1 MNGKSM
7 IILSILYR
15 CGTSSNEVLVTHSFS
30 LGNQSIISPNSKIC
44 TRRKYDTNSNKTYFN
59 DLQQTIIVKTDRWA
73 CKIRRMGEVFELTS
87 SKLWFY
93 FNDFKSLL
101 LFLLLSIIIN
111 PPPIIYIQTLPD
123 KATFRPIKRIKLF
136 IVQHILKFDTLLFI
150 LLFILLFNCLWMAKQ
165 RIIYL
170 SKEGQSWSVK

>member
-1 MNGKSM
+1 MNGKFM
-7 IILSILYR
+7 ITLSTLYQ
-15 CGTSSNEVLVTHSFS
+15 CGTSSNEVLMTHSFS
-30 LGNQSIISPNSKIC
+30 LENQSIISPNSKIC
-44 TRRKYDTNSNKTYFN
+44 TRREYVANSNKTYFN

-111 PPPIIYIQTLPD
+111 LPSIIYIQTLSY
-123 KATFRPIKRIKLF
+123 KATFWPIKRIKLF

-150 LLFILLFNCLWMAKQ
+150 LLFILLFNCT
-165 RIIYL
+165 
-170 SKEGQSWSVK
+170 

>member
-73 CKIRRMGEVFELTS
+73 CKIRRMGEVFELMS

-111 PPPIIYIQTLPD
+111 LPSIIYIQTLPD

-150 LLFILLFNCLWMAKQ
+150 LLFILLFNCTEW
-165 RIIYL
+165 RN
-170 SKEGQSWSVK
+170 KELFTYQKKGSLEA

>member
-59 DLQQTIIVKTDRWA
+59 DLQPI
-73 CKIRRMGEVFELTS
+73 S
-87 SKLWFY
+87 STNLP
-93 FNDFKSLL
+93 
-101 LFLLLSIIIN
+101 SIK
-111 PPPIIYIQTLPD
+111 YIQTLPD

-136 IVQHILKFDTLLFI
+136 NVQHILKFDTLLFI
-150 LLFILLFNCLWMAKQ
+150 LLFILLFNCTEWWN
-165 RIIYL
+165 
-170 SKEGQSWSVK
+170 KELFTYQKKGSLEA